1 MPPHCTNN
9 ASSIACEFQ
18 APSPRLDTLT
28 GEKYYTSEDPF
39 KLTPKQYEEWI
50 YSKNTEHVNEV
61 RLYRCCA
68 LESISNG
75 VPVIGKDDEAE
86 AEAGSAI
93 TVDLILNTVL
103 FFGMNSMLL

>member
-1 MPPHCTNN
+1 DDNK
-9 ASSIACEFQ
+9 
-18 APSPRLDTLT
+18 D
-28 GEKYYTSEDPF
+28 
-39 KLTPKQYEEWI
+39 
-50 YSKNTEHVNEV
+50 
-61 RLYRCCA
+61 
-68 LESISNG
+68 G